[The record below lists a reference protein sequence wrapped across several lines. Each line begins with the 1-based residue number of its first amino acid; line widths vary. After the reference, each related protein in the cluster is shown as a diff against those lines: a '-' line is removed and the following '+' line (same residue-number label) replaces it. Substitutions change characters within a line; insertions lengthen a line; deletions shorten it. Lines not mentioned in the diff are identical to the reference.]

1 MEKIKWDVYR
11 VKKEFALGTIMWPI
25 GSVRFWTAEE
35 ARGFRQA
42 LSERNNMGVEAT
54 QAFFDE
60 HLEVVYWNG
69 AHSL

>member
-25 GSVRFWTAEE
+25 GSVRFWTEAE
-35 ARGFRQA
+35 ASSFREA

-54 QAFFDE
+54 QAFFYE
-60 HLEVVYWNG
+60 HFEVVFG
-69 AHSL
+69 TAEPR